1 MNENVTK
8 ETQMTSPVVIAE
20 VQKGSLWI
28 RLNRPEAMNSLTPEV
43 LTGINAALDEA
54 QDRADVL
61 SVVLTGTGRAFCA
74 GADLKYVQ
82 AQAGESGTNAFLDS
96 VLATMNRIDRFPKPV
111 IAALNGITL
120 AGGLELVLCCDLV
133 LAARSAKI
141 GDAHANYGLLPG
153 GGSSVR
159 LPRAIGPTRAKYLLF
174 TGDFVDAAELVA
186 AGLVNQVVDD
196 DQLESATQAVAD
208 KIATKSP
215 LGLRRMKALV
225 DDGLQQPMDTALRL
239 ELLACEVHSHSVDMR
254 EGLAA
259 FNEKRAPRFTGR

>member
-1 MNENVTK
+1 M
-8 ETQMTSPVVIAE
+8 SAPVVISE
-20 VQKGSLWI
+20 IRKGTLWI

-43 LTGINAALDEA
+43 LQGIDQALNEA
-54 QDRADVL
+54 QDRADVI

-82 AQAGESGTNAFLDS
+82 TQASGSGTHGFLDS
-96 VLATMNRIDRFPKPV
+96 VLATMSRIDRFPKPV
-111 IAALNGITL
+111 IAALNGISL

-153 GGSSVR
+153 GGGSVR

-174 TGDFVDAAELVA
+174 TGEFVAASELVE
-186 AGLVNQVVDD
+186 AGLINKVVDD

-208 KIATKSP
+208 MIATKSP
-215 LGLRRMKALV
+215 LGLRRMKSLI

-239 ELLACEVHSHSVDMR
+239 ELLACEIHAHSADLQ

-259 FNEKRAPRFTGR
+259 FNEKRTPCFTGH